1 MIPSLESITARLR
14 LRHFRLLIAIDEHG
28 SLIKAAESVSISQ
41 PGATKALQ
49 EIEEAVGSALFLRT
63 NRGLSPNEVG
73 HCIIRYARLI
83 YQDLA
88 HLREEIESILDGH
101 GGRLAVGTIMGAVP
115 LLTDHLTQLLKRQ
128 PAMRIEL
135 VEDTSAHLLDLL
147 DSGRLEIAICRTSV
161 SPRPE
166 AYITTRIWEEQLAIV
181 ANSSHPLT
189 GLNAQL
195 SDLAAST
202 WIVYAADMPMR
213 RYLEQEFQTH
223 GLPFPN
229 ELVETTSAFATLSL
243 LQRNPT
249 FVALLSTEVAQVLSR
264 TGMTSNL
271 LVDLPARSEPYYLV
285 HKRDRSLSPAA
296 RLLSEQF
303 TALLPPLDR
312 KT

>member
-49 EIEEAVGSALFLRT
+49 EIEQAVGSALFVRT
-63 NRGLSPNEVG
+63 NRGLAPNEVG
-73 HCIIRYARLI
+73 HCIIRYARVI

-88 HLREEIESILDGH
+88 HLREEIESILDGY

-115 LLTDHLTQLLKRQ
+115 LLTDHLTQLLERQ

-147 DSGRLEIAICRTSV
+147 DSGRLEVAICRTSV

-166 AYITTRIWEEQLAIV
+166 AYIATRIWEEQLAIV
-181 ANSSHPLT
+181 ANASHPLT
-189 GLNAQL
+189 GLPAQL
-195 SDLAAST
+195 ADLTAST

-213 RYLEQEFQTH
+213 KYLEQEFLTQ
-223 GLPFPN
+223 GLRFPT
-229 ELVETTSAFATLSL
+229 ELIETTSAFATLSL
-243 LQRNPT
+243 LQRNST
-249 FVALLSTEVAQVLSR
+249 FVALLSTEVAQVLAR
-264 TGMTSNL
+264 TGMTTIL
-271 LVDLPARSEPYYLV
+271 EVELPARSEPYYFV
-285 HKRDRSLSPAA
+285 RKRDRSMSPAA

-303 TALLPPLDR
+303 TAMSPPFEP
-312 KT
+312 